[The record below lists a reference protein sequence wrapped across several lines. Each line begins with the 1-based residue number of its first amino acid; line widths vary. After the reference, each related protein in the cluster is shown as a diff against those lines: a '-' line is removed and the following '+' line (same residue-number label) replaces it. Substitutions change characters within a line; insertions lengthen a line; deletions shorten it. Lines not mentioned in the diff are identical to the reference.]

1 MNPRSLTCVRT
12 PLSVFFSILI
22 ALCLYKARGITK
34 KCGKMWLINITDTQA
49 LHLEPFLGD
58 PPAQYAILSH
68 TWGDDE
74 VTFDKFNAMT
84 LYSDSDFDRMELGT
98 NTDIRN
104 SAGFVKILNAA
115 LLARRHGFVYLWVD
129 TCCID
134 KASSA
139 ELSES
144 INSMYLWYLKATV
157 CYAYLSDVHPDGIRS
172 MGQRESQFRA
182 SRWFTR
188 GWTLQELIAPRV
200 VEFYASDW
208 SLMDTKKV

>member
-1 MNPRSLTCVRT
+1 
-12 PLSVFFSILI
+12 
-22 ALCLYKARGITK
+22 
-34 KCGKMWLINITDTQA
+34 MWLINITDTQA

-84 LYSDSDFDRMELGT
+84 F
-98 NTDIRN
+98 DIRN